1 VTLATHSR
9 RPRLQKAEAR
19 AEIQRPPPTPA
30 LALVIARAA
39 PPATGTA
46 IAVPGARAD
55 RHHQRPVRLEFYLFD
70 HNSVQSEQRLSYP
83 QWAHVAVLSRGVPD
97 LEAGNPMSAAACAP
111 SQPPSGR
118 PCAPTSLPQS
128 ADRRRCQ
135 AAITTCKPTQRLAH
149 PDQLPSRCLTDD
161 GWPRYTSAAFT
172 SPTER
177 AGAPKK
183 AGHAMVCATASVRL
197 RSPLSDRV
205 RYCWRRRR
213 GRRSRPACR
222 GLRRSHRRSGHAHG
236 TAIAGPR
243 PGQSGRAA
251 ALDRME
257 GPIAA
262 GH

>member
-1 VTLATHSR
+1 MTRPWHRSDEHPVTLATHSR

-111 SQPPSGR
+111 PQPPSGEGR
-118 PCAPTSLPQS
+118 PKRRDTRWFGRAP
-128 ADRRRCQ
+128 
-135 AAITTCKPTQRLAH
+135 
-149 PDQLPSRCLTDD
+149 PSV
-161 GWPRYTSAAFT
+161 S
-172 SPTER
+172 
-177 AGAPKK
+177 GARS
-183 AGHAMVCATASVRL
+183 ATASATAGAGEGGGGRVPLAAACEEGTCVLDMPTEPRL
-197 RSPLSDRV
+197 RVLARDSRGEPPRWIAWKGLS
-205 RYCWRRRR
+205 RRDTDEHQC
-213 GRRSRPACR
+213 A
-222 GLRRSHRRSGHAHG
+222 AQ
-236 TAIAGPR
+236 AG
-243 PGQSGRAA
+243 A
-251 ALDRME
+251 
-257 GPIAA
+257 
-262 GH
+262 

>member
-1 VTLATHSR
+1 MTRPWHRSDEPPVTLATHSR

-236 TAIAGPR
+236 
-243 PGQSGRAA
+243 
-251 ALDRME
+251 DRKSE
-257 GPIAA
+257 RLKS
-262 GH
+262 